1 MSTRA
6 YISTTDDNGTTAGV
20 YHHWDGYPSGLGRTI
35 YRAYQGHFRRDMD
48 RLRAYLLAH
57 TWSSVVNADFAHY
70 PGYVNRS
77 DLVQGIGLRPQ
88 CYCHGDRSEP
98 WETIDPQ
105 EAIDSGCEWRYELRD
120 DSTMVVYRVVGSTWH
135 IVGEVCLNGPCPEP
149 RWDRIAYAKEAV

>member
-6 YISTTDDNGTTAGV
+6 YISSTDSNGTTTGV

-35 YRAYQGHFRRDMD
+35 YRAYQGHFRRDLD
-48 RLRAYLLAH
+48 RMREYLLSH
-57 TWSSVVNADFAHY
+57 TWSSIVNADFSKT

-98 WETIDPQ
+98 CSTINPAD
-105 EAIDSGCEWRYELRD
+105 AIDSGCEWRYELRSDSHMAIYRAIRDVWYFVD
-120 DSTMVVYRVVGSTWH
+120 DVR
-135 IVGEVCLNGPCPEP
+135 LNGPEPEP
-149 RWDRIAYAKEAV
+149 RWDRITYAKETV